1 MGWLIA
7 AGVLT
12 LLAVMPVGATVRYDA
27 DGLLLKLVI
36 GPVKLTLIPGKKKK
50 PKEEKPVKKK
60 QTPQEKRPGKP
71 AAKEKKKGGSLM
83 RFQGIVREA
92 LAFLGAFRRRLL
104 VRNLQ
109 MELTLAGGDP
119 CDLAVNY
126 GRAWAALGNLM
137 PQLERFLRIRKRNL
151 EVACD
156 FCADQTVITAY
167 LDIVISIGRL
177 LAITVWYGIRI
188 LREFLKLKNLSKG
201 GKTV

>member
-12 LLAVMPVGATVRYDA
+12 LLAVMPVGVTVRYDA

-60 QTPQEKRPGKP
+60 QTPQEKKPGKP

>member
-12 LLAVMPVGATVRYDA
+12 LLAVMPVGAAVRYDA
-27 DGLLLKLVI
+27 GGLVVKLVI
-36 GPVKLTLIPGKKKK
+36 GPVKITLFPAKKNK
-50 PKEEKPVKKK
+50 PKKEKPAKKK
-60 QTPQEKRPGKP
+60 QPPKENKTGKP
-71 AAKEKKKGGSLM
+71 AEKKKKKGGSLSQ
-83 RFQGIVREA
+83 FQGIIREA
-92 LAFLGAFRRRLL
+92 IAFLGAFRRRLL

-137 PQLERFLRIRKRNL
+137 PQLERFLRIKKRNL

-156 FCADQTVITAY
+156 FCAEQTVITAY
-167 LDIVISIGRL
+167 LDIVISVGRL
-177 LAITVWYGIRI
+177 LAIVVLYGMRI
-188 LREFLKLKNLSKG
+188 LREYLKLKNLSKG